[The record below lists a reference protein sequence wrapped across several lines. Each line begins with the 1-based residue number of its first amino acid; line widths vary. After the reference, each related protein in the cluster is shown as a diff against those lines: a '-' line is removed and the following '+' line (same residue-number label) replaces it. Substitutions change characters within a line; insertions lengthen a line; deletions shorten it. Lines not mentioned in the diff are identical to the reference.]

1 MDLTDFPNVD
11 HLFPRGLGELDGVDA
26 SAIAHEGNTA
36 ADDVVSTVHGHAGQG
51 ASEVTSAVHHTIQS
65 EVDKLKSQIPQYY
78 SVGLWS
84 YCKSGPASHI
94 TCSSPRLKFAFDLSS
109 MFGSTGPEMD
119 QLLEKI
125 NEVTISG
132 FRHISHAIITLY
144 LSGLVAT
151 VLAIALGIQKAFYDR
166 GQRLLSICSPVSGNS
181 DDIHPV
187 TIDN

>member
-11 HLFPRGLGELDGVDA
+11 HLFPRGLGELDGVDT

-36 ADDVVSTVHGHAGQG
+36 ADDVVSSVHGHAGQG

-65 EVDKLKSQIPQYY
+65 EVDELKSQIPQYY

-84 YCKSGPASHI
+84 YCKSEHASKV
-94 TCSSPRLKFAFDLSS
+94 TCSNPRLKFAFDLSS
-109 MFGSTGPEMD
+109 MFGSMGPEMD
-119 QLLEKI
+119 QLLKKI

-151 VLAIALGIQKAFYDR
+151 VLAVALGIQKAFYDR
-166 GQRLLSICSPVSGNS
+166 GHRLLSICSPVSGNS